1 MSRYRR
7 FFIPGGTCFFTV
19 TLADRSSESLVRN
32 VDLLRR
38 AYGSVQ
44 QQRPFRTIAIC
55 ILPDHLHAI
64 WTLPEGDADFPRR
77 WSLIKGR
84 FARALPATALRT
96 QSKLVRREKGIWQRR
111 YWEHAVRDDDDL
123 SRHIDYTYYNPVSH
137 GLVTRVK
144 DWPHSSFH
152 RDVSIG
158 LLREDW
164 GGDLRE
170 QPGRFGEAPI
180 TRRVGKAERAHR
192 PGTRDCVG
200 TAHARLCPPY
210 DDRFARAPLCPVPL
224 SAITMIVRTPE
235 NAPLP
240 PCPPAP
246 NSPTAPA
253 SSSTP
258 SFRLPTASPFPP

>member
-180 TRRVGKAERAHR
+180 HVGWAKRS
-192 PGTRDCVG
+192 
-200 TAHARLCPPY
+200 
-210 DDRFARAPLCPVPL
+210 VP
-224 SAITMIVRTPE
+224 TV
-235 NAPLP
+235 
-240 PCPPAP
+240 PAP
-246 NSPTAPA
+246 AIAWARRMRAFAHPTTTGSHEHRCVP
-253 SSSTP
+253 
-258 SFRLPTASPFPP
+258 SPFPPLP

>member
-96 QSKLVRREKGIWQRR
+96 QSKLVGERKASGS
-111 YWEHAVRDDDDL
+111 ADTG
-123 SRHIDYTYYNPVSH
+123 S
-137 GLVTRVK
+137 TR
-144 DWPHSSFH
+144 S
-152 RDVSIG
+152 G
-158 LLREDW
+158 M
-164 GGDLRE
+164 
-170 QPGRFGEAPI
+170 
-180 TRRVGKAERAHR
+180 TTTCRATSTTHTTIR
-192 PGTRDCVG
+192 
-200 TAHARLCPPY
+200 
-210 DDRFARAPLCPVPL
+210 
-224 SAITMIVRTPE
+224 SAMG
-235 NAPLP
+235 
-240 PCPPAP
+240 
-246 NSPTAPA
+246 S
-253 SSSTP
+253 
-258 SFRLPTASPFPP
+258 